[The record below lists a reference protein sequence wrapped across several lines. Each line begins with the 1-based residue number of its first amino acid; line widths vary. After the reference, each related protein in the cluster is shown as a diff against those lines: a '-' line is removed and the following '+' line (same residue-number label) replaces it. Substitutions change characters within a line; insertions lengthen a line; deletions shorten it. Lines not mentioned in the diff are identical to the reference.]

1 MKYQVSFGAKHMI
14 PSLVKKKNERCCGY
28 IINRAFPSE
37 SKTVRYFT
45 GAFLMERTLHD
56 RLEIRISLLQLVL
69 KIFQNEYE
77 KRNFLSPSGHLI
89 SSIYTYEHFPHKL
102 LLGQMNLNE
111 DLTWVFLSSPV
122 SKF

>member
-1 MKYQVSFGAKHMI
+1 
-14 PSLVKKKNERCCGY
+14 
-28 IINRAFPSE
+28 
-37 SKTVRYFT
+37 
-45 GAFLMERTLHD
+45 MERTLHD